1 MTRLGLITEP
11 DEAGEGGPGPGR
23 GAPPPGGLPGGREG
37 GGELA
42 HALAGHLPRRWDHS
56 AEEAAPWEV
65 DVQRAPTADR
75 HDTDGVVEAAK
86 GLMEEHGWD
95 LAICLTDLP
104 LHREGRPL
112 VADVSARDRVALLSL
127 PALAGLLVHRR
138 TRDAIVRLAAE
149 LSAGRA
155 PPAGDEAPL
164 LSGAAPHVTATPSD
178 DVVDARVVATPVRG
192 RVRLLAGMVAANQPW
207 RLLIGLSSAL
217 AAALATSAF
226 GLITVTVWL
235 LATNLGPARLTL

>member
-11 DEAGEGGPGPGR
+11 DEAGEL
-23 GAPPPGGLPGGREG
+23 AD
-37 GGELA
+37 ELA
-42 HALAGHLPRRWDHS
+42 DELPARLDRS
-56 AEEAAPWEV
+56 VEEAAPWEV
-65 DVQRAPTADR
+65 EVRRDPAADR
-75 HDTDGVVEAAK
+75 HDTEGVVEAAK
-86 GLMEEHGWD
+86 RLMEERGWD

-104 LHREGRPL
+104 LHRDGRPL

-155 PPAGDEAPL
+155 PPPGDETSL
-164 LSGAAPHVTATPSD
+164 LGGAAPHVTVTPSD

-192 RVRLLAGMVAANQPW
+192 RVRLLAGM
-207 RLLIGLSSAL
+207 
-217 AAALATSAF
+217 
-226 GLITVTVWL
+226 
-235 LATNLGPARLTL
+235 